1 MIDQFFQRRHVRR
14 RLQCSPVAGHLE
26 DLMRRL
32 AGRGYSTSTIQSYMQ
47 AAEHFG
53 HWMQRTGR
61 TPAEIHP
68 DMVLAFLRHLAHC
81 RCPPPRSHTLHVVRA
96 ALHQL
101 LKAVPPLATAA
112 LKPPSMTSIEGVV
125 EAFDAHVRD
134 ACGLAPTTRHAY
146 TRYARELLVDRYGA
160 GPVDLAALTLTDVRA
175 FVTARATRSTPGTA
189 NAIVTGVR
197 SFLRYLQL
205 QGLGDPRW
213 RQALAGA
220 AQWRLAALPRVLTDD
235 QLKLFLAAFDHTTA
249 LGRRDYALALCFTEL
264 GLRACEVAQLCLDD
278 IDWRAGTLVISAG
291 KIRRAT
297 QLPLLARVAGAL
309 AEYLRHGRPAAT
321 TRRIFV
327 QHRAPRGEPL
337 GLAGVRGAIRY
348 AYERA
353 GLSSMGTHVLRRTAA
368 TRLLRAGASM
378 KDVADLL
385 RHRSLDTS
393 AIYAKVDL
401 PSLTGVA
408 LAWPEVR

>member
-1 MIDQFFQRRHVRR
+1 MVDQFFQRRHVQR
-14 RLQCSPVAGHLE
+14 RLQCSPLAGRLE
-26 DLMRRL
+26 DLVRRL
-32 AGRGYSTSTIQSYMQ
+32 AGRGYSTSTIQAYVQ

-53 HWMQRTGR
+53 RWMQRTDR
-61 TPAEIHP
+61 TAAEIRP
-68 DMVLAFLRHLAHC
+68 EMVHAFLRHLPHC

-101 LKAVPPLATAA
+101 LRGVPTSAVAA
-112 LKPPSMTSIEGVV
+112 STLPNMTSLEGVLA
-125 EAFDAHVRD
+125 AFDAHVRD

-160 GPVDLAALTLTDVRA
+160 APVDLAALTLPDVRA
-175 FVTARATRSTPGTA
+175 FVMARATRSTPGTA
-189 NAIVTGVR
+189 NAIMTGVR

-205 QGLGDPRW
+205 QGLGDPHW
-213 RQALAGA
+213 PQALSRA

-235 QLKLFLAAFDHTTA
+235 QLRRFLAAFNQTTP

-278 IDWRAGTLVISAG
+278 IDWRAGAMVIAAG

-297 QLPLLARVAGAL
+297 QLPLPARVAAAL
-309 AEYLRHGRPAAT
+309 AEYLHHGRPAAAT
-321 TRRIFV
+321 QRIFV

-337 GLAGVRGAIRY
+337 GLPGVRSAIRY

-353 GLSSMGTHVLRRTAA
+353 ALKPMGTHVLRRTAA

-378 KDVADLL
+378 KEVADFL

-393 AIYAKVDL
+393 AIYAKVDV
-401 PSLTGVA
+401 SALTGVA

>member
-1 MIDQFFQRRHVRR
+1 MVDEFFHRRHVRR
-14 RLQCSPVAGHLE
+14 RLQCSPLAGRLE
-26 DLMRRL
+26 DLVRRL
-32 AGRGYSTSTIQSYMQ
+32 AGRGYSTSTIQAYTQ

-53 HWMQRTGR
+53 HWMERTGR
-61 TPAEIHP
+61 TAAELRP
-68 DMVLAFLRHLAHC
+68 EMVLAFLRHLADC

-101 LKAVPPLATAA
+101 LKAAPPLLMAA
-112 LKPPSMTSIEGVV
+112 PTPPSMTSIEGVV
-125 EAFDAHVRD
+125 AAFEAHVRD
-134 ACGLAPTTRHAY
+134 ACGLAPTTCHAY
-146 TRYARELLVDRYGA
+146 TRYAGELLVDRYGA
-160 GPVDLAALTLTDVRA
+160 GPVDLTALTLTDLRA

-205 QGLGDPRW
+205 QGIGDPRW
-213 RQALAGA
+213 RQAITGA
-220 AQWRLAALPRVLTDD
+220 AQWRLAALPQVLTDD
-235 QLKLFLAAFDHTTA
+235 QLELFLTAFDHKTA
-249 LGRRDYALALCFTEL
+249 LGRRDYALAMCFTEL

-278 IDWRAGTLVISAG
+278 IDWRAGTVVIAAG

-297 QLPLLARVAGAL
+297 QLPLPARVAAAL

-353 GLSSMGTHVLRRTAA
+353 GLRPMGTHVLRRTAA

-378 KDVADLL
+378 KEVADFL

-401 PSLTGVA
+401 PALTGVA